1 MKFFLFF
8 DLDIILISLLINI
21 FFDFCFLFGDFF
33 GVFVRF
39 VKGDGLFFFCFFIG
53 VFLRDSFFLYIFFGL
68 ELFFCLFGV
77 RFNLEIVLD
86 RLGVLFGV
94 IGFFLISRVL
104 VYKIFCGVVVFFF
117 LRNSILGKLLL
128 LEFDKEIW
136 KLLVDF
142 RVKLGFVF
150 IIFILLLFLNLG
162 RRFLKYFL
170 VFDFLLIVLFGVLI
184 NVVEVSLVK
193 FLFFLGE

>member
-1 MKFFLFF
+1 M
-8 DLDIILISLLINI
+8 
-21 FFDFCFLFGDFF
+21 
-33 GVFVRF
+33 
-39 VKGDGLFFFCFFIG
+39 
-53 VFLRDSFFLYIFFGL
+53 
-68 ELFFCLFGV
+68 
-77 RFNLEIVLD
+77 
-86 RLGVLFGV
+86 
-94 IGFFLISRVL
+94 
-104 VYKIFCGVVVFFF
+104 
-117 LRNSILGKLLL
+117 RNSILGKLLL
-128 LEFDKEIW
+128 LEFDKEMW